1 MVRVGVLVQS
11 NSRLGWYVGSHY
23 VAVRPCRVL
32 PLRWEADPRGTLL
45 AIRFCG
51 YVSDFVLKVL
61 RRMAITTV
69 GKRRGGSPLRVI
81 ISVNSAWNIANF
93 RAGLIRAMK
102 ADGHD
107 VIAVAPS
114 DGYAGQLVNMG
125 CRFIPFPMD
134 NKGTNPFADAGL
146 LLRYFRLF
154 WSEQPDVFLGYTIK
168 PNIYGSLAAAAC
180 CIPVINNVSGLGTS
194 FIRNNWLTWVV
205 KALYR
210 LAFARSHTVFF
221 QNEDDRQLFLQHALV
236 AVKRTALLPGSGIN
250 LDGFKPIA
258 TAEPQ
263 RAKGF
268 RFLLIARLLY
278 DKGVGEYAK
287 AARILK
293 AKRPE
298 VACGLLGF
306 LDVENRTAVTRDDL
320 DRWVRD
326 GVIEYFGATD
336 DVRPHIAEA
345 DCIVLPSYREGTPRT
360 LLEGAAMGKPL
371 IATDVPGC
379 REVVEHGRN
388 GLLCREKD
396 ADDLAHKMI
405 EMIDM
410 SASERQAMGAAGRVK
425 MEREFDERLV
435 VRAYLKSLA
444 SILEPASSGLEKVRS
459 AVKKRIVYICDW
471 LPPDFGAVGQYAL
484 LSARQLARNGWVV
497 TLVGLTS
504 GDSSCGPV
512 ERVGAGTLEVIK
524 VHRFTYQKQKLG
536 FRAMWTVVSN
546 LLLLRAAFQA
556 MRLADTVLFTGS
568 PPLMVHFIA
577 PLNLLLKKEL
587 IYRITDFHP
596 ECLIAENGRRG
607 FFLNL
612 LLRLTFFWR
621 RRIDAYEVLGVDQAR
636 RLGAI
641 GIERRRIRLKP
652 NPSPAT
658 FAKDMAPMPVPTQF
672 RDQCGVILYSGNW
685 GVAHDEETF
694 IEAYTRYRYQSKHG
708 LAFWLNAVG
717 AKADRVEREIRL
729 RGVPIY
735 RSSLVPLQEL
745 PRLLLAAHVHLIT
758 LRDPFVGFVV
768 PSKVHACIESG
779 KRIIFVGSESSDVHC
794 LASCALPSP
803 RYSRVDV
810 GDIDGLVDLLVT
822 TERAVRKERGRE
834 TAMQS

>member
-1 MVRVGVLVQS
+1 MTIIAIGKHLGRAPPRV
-11 NSRLGWYVGSHY
+11 
-23 VAVRPCRVL
+23 
-32 PLRWEADPRGTLL
+32 
-45 AIRFCG
+45 
-51 YVSDFVLKVL
+51 
-61 RRMAITTV
+61 
-69 GKRRGGSPLRVI
+69 VI
-81 ISVNSAWNIANF
+81 SINSAWNIANF
-93 RAGLIRAMK
+93 RAGLIRALK
-102 ADGHD
+102 ADGYD
-107 VIAVAPS
+107 VIAVAPP
-114 DGYAGQLVNMG
+114 DAYAGQLVNMG

-134 NKGTNPFADAGL
+134 NKGTNPFADAEL
-146 LLRYFRLF
+146 LFRYFRLF
-154 WSEQPDVFLGYTIK
+154 RSERPDVFLGYTIK
-168 PNIYGSLAAAAC
+168 PNIYGSLAAVAC
-180 CIPVINNVSGLGTS
+180 GIPVINNVSGLGTT
-194 FIRNNWLTWVV
+194 FIRSNWLTWVV
-205 KALYR
+205 KSLYR

-236 AVKRTALLPGSGIN
+236 PVERTALLPGSGIN
-250 LDGFKPIA
+250 LDWFKPIA

-278 DKGVGEYAK
+278 DKGVGEYVQ

-293 AKRPE
+293 AKLPE

-320 DRWVRD
+320 DRWVRESI
-326 GVIEYFGATD
+326 IEYFGATD
-336 DVRPHIAEA
+336 DVRPHIANA

-379 REVVEHGRN
+379 REVINHGRN
-388 GLLCREKD
+388 GLLCRDRNAE
-396 ADDLAHKMI
+396 DLAHKMN

-410 SASERQAMGAAGRVK
+410 SASERRAMGAAGRVK

-435 VRAYLKSLA
+435 VNAYLQRLA
-444 SILEPASSGLEKVRS
+444 SIVELAPSNLEKVSS
-459 AVKKRIVYICDW
+459 AAKKRIVYICDW

-484 LSARQLARNGWVV
+484 LSARQLACDGWAV

-504 GDSSCGPV
+504 EDSGCGAV
-512 ERVGAGTLEVIK
+512 ERIGAGTLEVIK
-524 VHRFTYQKQKLG
+524 VHRLTYQKQKLG
-536 FRAMWTVVSN
+536 FRAIWTVASN

-556 MRLADTVLFTGS
+556 MRLADTILFTGS

-577 PLNLLLKKEL
+577 PLNLILKKEL

-596 ECLIAENGRRG
+596 ECLIAEKRRRG

-621 RRIDAYEVLGVDQAR
+621 RRIDAFEVLGLDQVR
-636 RLGAI
+636 RLRAI
-641 GIERRRIRLKP
+641 GVEGHRIRLKP
-652 NPSPAT
+652 NPSPARFT
-658 FAKDMAPMPVPTQF
+658 KDMTPLSIPTQF
-672 RDQCGVILYSGNW
+672 RDQCGIILYSGSW

-694 IEAYTRYRYQSKHG
+694 IEAYTRYRCQSKHG

-729 RGVPIY
+729 RGLPIY

-745 PRLLLAAHVHLIT
+745 PRLLLAAHAHLIT

-768 PSKVHACIESG
+768 PSKIHACIESG
-779 KRIIFVGSESSDVHC
+779 KRIIFVGSESSYVHH
-794 LASCALPSP
+794 LANRALPSV

-810 GDIDGLVDLLVT
+810 GDIEGLVNVLMA
-822 TERAVRKERGRE
+822 TERAVRNERIRE
-834 TAMQS
+834 VVVYEKQ